1 MDHVG
6 SSKIKVKGFLK
17 KAFIWLDRKEA
28 STFIDGAPLKK
39 VTQNRERERDNDST
53 QNIWYSELWGL
64 ARGGRTNI
72 YNMYNG

>member
-39 VTQNRERERDNDST
+39 VTQNRERERETDKEENRDS
-53 QNIWYSELWGL
+53 QKK
-64 ARGGRTNI
+64 GRIKKWST
-72 YNMYNG
+72 

>member
-39 VTQNRERERDNDST
+39 VTQNREREIMIA

>member
-17 KAFIWLDRKEA
+17 KVFIWLDRKEA

-39 VTQNRERERDNDST
+39 VTQNRDST

>member
-39 VTQNRERERDNDST
+39 VTQNREREIMILHKIFDIVS
-53 QNIWYSELWGL
+53 YEV
-64 ARGGRTNI
+64 
-72 YNMYNG
+72 